1 MQINER
7 VTNDD
12 EHKLAMGRLD
22 QLMIH
27 CANDDEVA
35 ELTALAKAIQAYERE
50 RWPIDPPDAVD
61 AVEFELDRH
70 LATLDGLTDI
80 FGSRERLADFMTRRI
95 RADADEMQQLHESYN
110 IEMAVLQRPHRA
122 GEGWYP
128 ILEGHLPWR
137 QELKDSVLVAA

>member
-1 MQINER
+1 MHVVKHVR
-7 VTNDD
+7 NDA

-22 QLMIH
+22 RLMNN

-35 ELTALAKAIQAYERE
+35 ELKALGKAIQAYERV
-50 RWPIDPPDAVD
+50 RWPFDPPDAVD

-70 LATLDGLTDI
+70 LATLDGLTEI

-95 RADADEMQQLHESYN
+95 RANDDEMRQLHEHYN
-110 IEMAVLQRPHRA
+110 IEMEVLERPNRT

-128 ILEGHLPWR
+128 ISEGHLPWR